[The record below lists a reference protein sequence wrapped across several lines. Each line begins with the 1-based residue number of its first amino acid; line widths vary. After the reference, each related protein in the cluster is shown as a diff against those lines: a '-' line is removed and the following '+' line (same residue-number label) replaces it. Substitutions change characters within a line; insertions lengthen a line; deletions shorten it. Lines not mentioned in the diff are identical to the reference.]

1 MSGAGRHHRLQ
12 SRASYCVLGCGEIV
26 ASRRAQPFD
35 QVAVAGVLSGSRRG
49 FALQDLRGVLGD
61 GVTFVRSDPDEPTTL
76 AYIEAQL
83 GGGAYVI
90 AQVFVAELVKS
101 MRRQGTAVDE
111 PHGPLG
117 GTLHCVVLVEAA
129 PSSGEVLYLDPFFGP
144 EGQPLRLLRTELA
157 SALQS
162 DLLIVLP

>member
-1 MSGAGRHHRLQ
+1 
-12 SRASYCVLGCGEIV
+12 V
-26 ASRRAQPFD
+26 
-35 QVAVAGVLSGSRRG
+35 
-49 FALQDLRGVLGD
+49 
-61 GVTFVRSDPDEPTTL
+61 
-76 AYIEAQL
+76 

-162 DLLIVLP
+162 DADRGGVARRVLGPESARSAVAARIPGA